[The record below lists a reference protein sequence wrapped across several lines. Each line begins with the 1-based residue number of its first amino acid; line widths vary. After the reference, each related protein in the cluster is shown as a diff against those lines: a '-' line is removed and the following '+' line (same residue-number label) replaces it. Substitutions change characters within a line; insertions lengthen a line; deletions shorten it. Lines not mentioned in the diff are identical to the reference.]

1 MKEFTIVRGLF
12 DNRKRELILDKNFIK
27 FENKDNINDLF
38 TIIPKDE
45 IAGIRYGI
53 HFIKGLEFYI
63 GREYQIF
70 IKTHLGNELKINFKL
85 FYRRKLNEKHLLY
98 CNIVDEL
105 WNYYFNDI
113 LNNYITQFNNKQ
125 DFILGGIFFKES
137 VIQFDKNEIQYSN
150 LAIKKYNYYFVIY
163 SQENEYN
170 NKMLYFLKDN
180 DVVLVSSLISLNI
193 NNMPNSN

>member
-1 MKEFTIVRGLF
+1 M
-12 DNRKRELILDKNFIK
+12 
-27 FENKDNINDLF
+27 
-38 TIIPKDE
+38 
-45 IAGIRYGI
+45 
-53 HFIKGLEFYI
+53 
-63 GREYQIF
+63 
-70 IKTHLGNELKINFKL
+70 
-85 FYRRKLNEKHLLY
+85 
-98 CNIVDEL
+98 DEL

>member
-70 IKTHLGNELKINFKL
+70 IKTHSGNELKINFKL
-85 FYRRKLNEKHLLY
+85 FYRRKLNKKHLLY

-180 DVVLVSSLISLNI
+180 DAVLVSSLISLII